1 MVQALSDILVDAD
14 MHEYPHL
21 SAHLAVT
28 FKTVLIV
35 SLGARADA
43 VSLIL
48 IRTAAEPL
56 SDRQNDHRCYRRSFE
71 ALIEGIDGTESL
83 LRSMH
88 CSTEG
93 QGVST
98 VPERLGELARP
109 VMTSGT
115 KQCDMMTLGI
125 QRP

>member
-14 MHEYPHL
+14 THEYPHL

-28 FKTVLIV
+28 SETVLIV

-43 VSLIL
+43 VNLIL
-48 IRTAAEPL
+48 MKTAAEPL
-56 SDRQNDHRCYRRSFE
+56 SDRQNEHRCYRRSYG

-83 LRSMH
+83 LRRMH

-98 VPERLGELARP
+98 VPERLGGLARP
-109 VMTSGT
+109 VMISGT
-115 KQCDMMTLGI
+115 EQCDMMTLGN
-125 QRP
+125 